1 MLVSGQKGDQHIRIV
16 FDSVQIVMVLVIIV
30 GTLKIVQAA
39 SQFILHRSIRGL
51 RPQHIR
57 VGRGERGDAQNRQPA
72 LYQCSTGGQDVEQQ
86 GQREEYGDDN
96 THNTPVPDKKC
107 CGAPGFLS
115 SPFCGPGGTLHRG
128 GGALAGADSGR
139 VLFTDGPLLLPP
151 GQGAAGKLGIILDV
165 LLVQQL

>member
-1 MLVSGQKGDQHIRIV
+1 MADLIQLVAVRI
-16 FDSVQIVMVLVIIV
+16 ITV
-30 GTLKIVQAA
+30 GALKIIKIVPQL
-39 SQFILHRSIRGL
+39 ILHRRIRGL

-57 VGRGERGDAQNRQPA
+57 VSRGEGGEAQNRQPA

-151 GQGAAGKLGIILDV
+151 GQGAAGKLGIVLDV